1 MYAIESWDAFV
12 IALYISIVI
21 LISIYSV
28 RNQKDTPYQYF
39 LSNRNLG
46 WIAIGASIFAANI
59 SIEHF
64 IALLGFGATQGLVI
78 VNLEL
83 MMIIPLILLGWWI
96 APIFLKSNIFT
107 VPEYFGKRFNK
118 AVQLYLS
125 GISLSF
131 YLLVKISIT
140 LFAGGLILNSVFD
153 WNIYTSAIIILLI
166 TGVYTIIGGLTA
178 VIYTSVFQAFI
189 IIIGTITLATFSFLE
204 IGGFSGLQ
212 QNLSGNYFSMFKP
225 WSDPNFPWTGIVFG
239 APILGMWYWCTD
251 QYIVQ
256 RILSAKSVCS
266 ARNGTILAGFLKTF
280 PVFFIVLVGLIT
292 AVIFPGV
299 KGEQVLSSL
308 IYSNLIPVGFKGII
322 VIGILAALMASLSGA
337 FISSSTLFTMDFYR
351 LFQPDSSDKKLVLV
365 GRLATIVIVISA
377 VLWIPL
383 VKIFQIDLY
392 LYILSLYAYVGPPI
406 AAVFVLGILWQRMT
420 NKSAIWTLIMGG
432 VLGVGRILFESF
444 NLIQNIKQPAL
455 IWFLSLNDLHFVTI
469 LFVFSLIT
477 AIAVSLLT
485 QGQIS
490 AKINEYML
498 TSNEMANTFNWK
510 RILTSGEKTDQIAL
524 IFSFI
529 LFIVLVGFWGIFF

>member
-1 MYAIESWDAFV
+1 
-12 IALYISIVI
+12 
-21 LISIYSV
+21 
-28 RNQKDTPYQYF
+28 
-39 LSNRNLG
+39 
-46 WIAIGASIFAANI
+46 
-59 SIEHF
+59 
-64 IALLGFGATQGLVI
+64 
-78 VNLEL
+78 
-83 MMIIPLILLGWWI
+83 
-96 APIFLKSNIFT
+96 
-107 VPEYFGKRFNK
+107 
-118 AVQLYLS
+118 
-125 GISLSF
+125 
-131 YLLVKISIT
+131 
-140 LFAGGLILNSVFD
+140 
-153 WNIYTSAIIILLI
+153 
-166 TGVYTIIGGLTA
+166 
-178 VIYTSVFQAFI
+178 
-189 IIIGTITLATFSFLE
+189 
-204 IGGFSGLQ
+204 
-212 QNLSGNYFSMFKP
+212 MFKP